1 MNNAEYIS
9 KIKKFSISK
18 IGEEDKENKD
28 SVDFNKFNGAFCIS
42 DGVSGASFSR
52 DWSKLIVSNF
62 IENPFETNDVELSS
76 WLGPIQKKWFDL
88 VPWEKLQ
95 EKGEGF
101 YEKAQ
106 DGGSATFLGGHI
118 LEIEKQI
125 ILKLWAIGDSN
136 LFVIRD
142 WMCVDSF
149 PIDDFEEFG
158 IDPDM
163 LFSMSKSID
172 DKITCMK
179 GTMIFKE
186 FNLKKGDIL
195 IAASDSISEWFL
207 KNKENPSDQP
217 WIELCGINSLDE
229 FKNWV
234 EDKVKCKNMKNDD
247 STLLVVEI

>member
-18 IGEEDKENKD
+18 IGEEDNENKD

-52 DWSKLIVSNF
+52 VWSKLIVSNF

-118 LEIEKQI
+118 
-125 ILKLWAIGDSN
+125 
-136 LFVIRD
+136 
-142 WMCVDSF
+142 
-149 PIDDFEEFG
+149 
-158 IDPDM
+158 
-163 LFSMSKSID
+163 
-172 DKITCMK
+172 
-179 GTMIFKE
+179 
-186 FNLKKGDIL
+186 
-195 IAASDSISEWFL
+195 
-207 KNKENPSDQP
+207 
-217 WIELCGINSLDE
+217 
-229 FKNWV
+229 
-234 EDKVKCKNMKNDD
+234 
-247 STLLVVEI
+247 

>member
-1 MNNAEYIS
+1 MYDVECVS
-9 KIKKFSISK
+9 KVKKFSISK
-18 IGEEDKENKD
+18 IGENDDENKD
-28 SVDFNKFNGAFCIS
+28 SVDFNKNNGVFCIS
-42 DGVSGASFSR
+42 DGVSGASYSR

-62 IENPFETNDVELSS
+62 IKNPFETNNIELSS
-76 WLGPIQKKWFDL
+76 WLGPIQLEWYNL

-95 EKGEGF
+95 EMDVNF
-101 YEKAQ
+101 LEKAQ
-106 DGGSATFLGGHI
+106 NGASATFLGGRI

-136 LFVIRD
+136 LFIIRD
-142 WMCVDSF
+142 WMCIDSF
-149 PIDDFEEFG
+149 PIDDFKKFG

-172 DKITCMK
+172 GEIICMK
-179 GTMIFKE
+179 GSMIFKE
-186 FNLKKGDIL
+186 LNLQKNDII

-217 WIELCGINSLDE
+217 WIELCGLNTMDE

-247 STLLVVEI
+247 STLLVIEI